1 MTTPPENFEPQ
12 RAPPPGLWTALITAL
27 LLIVVF
33 AFTTAQ
39 ATMPPGERWAALTM
53 FSILA
58 LAYTLQGSIG
68 VYDGLSRIV
77 QADWRPFMVLLGLL
91 PACYISYSLAVD
103 EFYWGDLLVALIFTA
118 LPAAAF
124 WLGRGRR
131 QPTLLDAVATL
142 YLWASV
148 SLGLLPALTLPQQ
161 GGQVNFF
168 AFASVPLLLLVLAAR
183 GWPGL
188 GFSWHLR
195 MRDLAQALLMALL
208 LLLPTALVL
217 ATSPMAEPALF
228 LPGALDLFAG
238 AIQSFFYVALPAEIL
253 FRGVVQ
259 NGLARWFGAIA
270 LRRGPA
276 AQVMPLA
283 QQAALAVAALLFAL
297 ATLAT
302 MPGAWGRAALAALA
316 GLGYGWVYQR
326 TGKVT
331 ASAVTHALVIWATT
345 IMFV

>member
-1 MTTPPENFEPQ
+1 MTTPSDNFEPE
-12 RAPPPGLWTALITAL
+12 RGPPPGLWAALVTAL
-27 LLIVVF
+27 LLIAVF

-39 ATMPPGERWAALTM
+39 TTMPPGERWAALTM
-53 FSILA
+53 FGILA

-68 VYDGLSRIV
+68 IYDGLSRIV
-77 QADWRPFMVLLGLL
+77 QADWRPFVVLLGLL

-103 EFYWGDLLVALIFTA
+103 EFAWRDLLVAVIFTA

-131 QPTLLDAVATL
+131 LPTLLDTVATF
-142 YLWASV
+142 YLWMSV
-148 SLGLLPALTLPQQ
+148 SLGLLPALSLPQQ
-161 GGQVNFF
+161 SGQVNFF
-168 AFASVPLLLLVLAAR
+168 AFASVPLLLLLLAAR

-188 GFSWHLR
+188 GFSWHLST
-195 MRDLAQALLMALL
+195 RDLAQALLMALVV
-208 LLLPTALVL
+208 LLPTAVVL
-217 ATSPMAEPALF
+217 ATGPAAAPALF
-228 LPGALDLFAG
+228 LPGALELFAG

-253 FRGVVQ
+253 FRGIVQ
-259 NGLARWFGAIA
+259 NGLVRWFGAMA
-270 LRRGPA
+270 LRRGSA
-276 AQVMPLA
+276 AQVLPAA

-302 MPGAWGRAALAALA
+302 MPGAWGRVALAALA